1 MALHCASLQIYGAIV
16 WNSFG
21 PKWDYS
27 IRMNSSD
34 VPTTLSYTNN
44 LQRNVNLQ
52 YMHQY
57 FGITL
62 SENQLAALATQKNGL
77 EQAANRITPGFVPIQ
92 IAIDRCVGLACC
104 AAASLFA
111 GSGCAQRG
119 SVVTRHV
126 CADAVVVVVA
136 VGGLLPQVHHQPYDA

>member
-1 MALHCASLQIYGAIV
+1 MCAALHRAPLQIYGAIV

-21 PKWDYS
+21 PNWDYS

-77 EQAANRITPGFVPIQ
+77 EQAANKITPGFVPIQ
-92 IAIDRCVGLACC
+92 IAIDRCVSCMLCC
-104 AAASLFA
+104 RLIRR
-111 GSGCAQRG
+111 CQRPCTARQ
-119 SVVTRHV
+119 S
-126 CADAVVVVVA
+126 ADAPC
-136 VGGLLPQVHHQPYDA
+136 LC